1 MEREKRLEIK
11 NKFVSIKVK
20 KQNYL
25 GKPAVAI
32 YMNDYTEK
40 I

>member
-1 MEREKRLEIK
+1 MDCKESPDIK
-11 NKFVSIKVK
+11 NKFLALKVK

-25 GKPAVAI
+25 GSPAVAI